1 LPQLMSSRFK
11 KIVIPA
17 ILALLA
23 LMIIP
28 ACSEEF
34 HGVTYSLDPQRIE
47 VALPVNA
54 SSITLILQDK
64 AQNFSLANSMGENV
78 GLKYN
83 STYWQGEYTY
93 DLAFDKPTL
102 GTLSYILPSHGQQF
116 VLALKDG
123 MQVRVV
129 LPAGYSTGEKAL
141 GIAKPDPDYISTY
154 SNRTAL
160 IWSNPSRAPF
170 IEVDYYRSTAPDA
183 LKKTFLIL
191 LGAGLMLLIE
201 YRRSIRKLR
210 SMDEDVEK
218 GA

>member
-1 LPQLMSSRFK
+1 MPQLMSSRFK

-54 SSITLILQDK
+54 SSITLIFQDK
-64 AQNFSLANSMGENV
+64 AQDFSLANSMGENV
-78 GLKYN
+78 RLKYN
-83 STYWQGEYTY
+83 STYWQGKYTY

-102 GTLSYILPSHGQQF
+102 GTLSYILPSQGQQF

-191 LGAGLMLLIE
+191 LGAGLVLLIE